1 MGPSFH
7 TILSRPRAPATLGT
21 MTSALNS
28 RDGAE
33 AATVAV
39 TGPEGDT
46 PSPQPVG
53 TRIGTPVGPRTVIGR
68 LPKYAAGKPPA
79 AVAGLESFKLS
90 SNENPLPPI
99 PAVLEAIAAQTAIN
113 RYPDPVA
120 TALRARLS
128 DFLGVP
134 AEDIVTGGGSLGA
147 LNQLL
152 AAFAGQQDD
161 GVQDEV
167 VYAWRSFEAYPISV
181 GLAGARNVQIPVM
194 ADGRHD
200 LDAMAAAVTERTRVV
215 LLCTPNNPTGPALR
229 REETERF
236 IEAVPSS
243 VLVVIDEAYQEFVRD
258 EDAVDGIA
266 MYRKYPNVV
275 VLRTFSKAHGL
286 AGLRVG
292 YSISQPEITHHLRV
306 AAVPFAVSTVAEH
319 AAIASLD
326 HFPEVVERVQT
337 LVDERERVV
346 AGLRELGWFVP
357 DAQGNFVWLNLG
369 EATQEFA
376 AVAGAQALS
385 VRAFGSEGVRVSI
398 GEREANSR
406 FLEVCRTFTKA
417 PIAS

>member
-1 MGPSFH
+1 
-7 TILSRPRAPATLGT
+7 

-28 RDGAE
+28 HDGVE
-33 AATVAV
+33 AAAVVAA
-39 TGPEGDT
+39 GPEGNT
-46 PSPQPVG
+46 QSPLV
-53 TRIGTPVGPRTVIGR
+53 VGPRPVVGR

-79 AVAGLESFKLS
+79 PVEGLESFKLS
-90 SNENPLPPI
+90 SNENPLPPL
-99 PAVLEAIAAQTAIN
+99 PAVLEAIAAETAIN

-120 TALRARLS
+120 SSLRARLA

-181 GLAGARNVQIPVM
+181 GLAGAKSVQVPVKD
-194 ADGRHD
+194 DGRHD
-200 LDAMAAAVTERTRVV
+200 LEAMAAALTDRTRVV
-215 LLCTPNNPTGPALR
+215 LLCTPNNPTGPILR
-229 REETERF
+229 TKETEAF
-236 IEAVPSS
+236 IESVPED
-243 VLVVIDEAYQEFVRD
+243 VVIVIDEAYQEFVRD
-258 EDAVDGIA
+258 PEAVDGLR

-292 YSISQPEITHHLRV
+292 YSISRPEITQHLRV
-306 AAVPFAVSTVAEH
+306 AAVPFAVSSVAER

-326 HFPEVVERVQT
+326 HYGEVVERVQS
-337 LVDERERVV
+337 LVDERDRVTQ
-346 AGLRELGWFVP
+346 GLRELGWSVP
-357 DAQGNFVWLNLG
+357 EAQGNFVWLKLG
-369 EATQEFA
+369 EATPAFA
-376 AVAGAQALS
+376 AEAAARALS
-385 VRAFGSEGVRVSI
+385 VRAFGTEGVRVSI
-398 GEREANSR
+398 GEVEANSR
-406 FLEVCRTFTKA
+406 FLELCRTFTKA